1 MPYLLE
7 MKNITKTFGSVK
19 AIDNVSLRLN
29 AGEIVSLCGEN
40 GSGKSTLMKV
50 LCGIY
55 PHGSYE
61 GEIIFAGEEIQASHI
76 RDTERKGIAIIHQEL
91 ALVKELTVLENI
103 FLGNEITHNGIMD
116 YDLMTLRCQK
126 LLAQVSLSI
135 SPDTRVGDL
144 GLGQQQLVEI
154 AKALNKQVRLL
165 ILDEPTASLTE
176 QETSVLLDII
186 RDLQQHGI
194 ACIYISH
201 KLNEVKAI
209 SDTICV
215 IRDGQHIGTRDA
227 AGMSEDDIITM
238 MVGRELT
245 ALYPNEPHTDRQVVE
260 GVGEYLQASQSE
272 WDIFI
277 EEDFRARIDKIKDWL
292 GDGVIADFDDKQI
305 EQALADVDVPIVGV
319 GGSYHL
325 AESYPPVHYIATDN
339 YALVESAFLH
349 LKEKG
354 VNRFAFYGLPES
366 SGKRWATEREY
377 AFRQLVA
384 EEKYRGVVYQGLET
398 APENWQHAQNRLA
411 DWLQTLPPQ
420 TGIIAVTDARARH
433 ILQVCE
439 HLHIP
444 VPEKLCVIGI
454 DNEELTRYLSRVALS
469 SVAQGARQM
478 GYQAAKLL
486 HRLLDKEEMP
496 LQRILV
502 PPVRVI
508 ERRSTDYRSLTD
520 PAVIQAMHYIRNHAC
535 KGIKVDQVLDA
546 VGISRSNLEKRFKEE
561 VGETIHA
568 MIHAEKLEKA
578 RSLLIST
585 TLSINEISQM
595 CGYPSLQYF
604 YSVFKKAYDT
614 TPKEYRDVNSEV
626 ML

>member
-1 MPYLLE
+1 MFDKRHRITLLF
-7 MKNITKTFGSVK
+7 NANK
-19 AIDNVSLRLN
+19 A
-29 AGEIVSLCGEN
+29 
-40 GSGKSTLMKV
+40 
-50 LCGIY
+50 Y
-55 PHGSYE
+55 
-61 GEIIFAGEEIQASHI
+61 
-76 RDTERKGIAIIHQEL
+76 
-91 ALVKELTVLENI
+91 
-103 FLGNEITHNGIMD
+103 
-116 YDLMTLRCQK
+116 
-126 LLAQVSLSI
+126 
-135 SPDTRVGDL
+135 
-144 GLGQQQLVEI
+144 
-154 AKALNKQVRLL
+154 
-165 ILDEPTASLTE
+165 
-176 QETSVLLDII
+176 
-186 RDLQQHGI
+186 
-194 ACIYISH
+194 
-201 KLNEVKAI
+201 
-209 SDTICV
+209 
-215 IRDGQHIGTRDA
+215 
-227 AGMSEDDIITM
+227 
-238 MVGRELT
+238 
-245 ALYPNEPHTDRQVVE
+245 DRQVVE

-277 EEDFRARIDKIKDWL
+277 EEDFRARIDNIKEWL
-292 GDGVIADFDDKQI
+292 GDGVIADYDDDDIAQL
-305 EQALADVDVPIVGV
+305 LADVDVPIVGV

-325 AESYPPVHYIATDN
+325 AENYPAVHYIATDN
-339 YALVESAFLH
+339 HALVESAFLH

-354 VNRFAFYGLPES
+354 VNRFAFYGLPDS
-366 SGKRWATEREY
+366 SRKHWAAEREY

-433 ILQVCE
+433 VLQACE

-486 HRLLDKEEMP
+486 HRLLAREEMP

-508 ERRSTDYRSLTD
+508 ARHRSLTD
-520 PAVIQAMHYIRNHAC
+520 PAVIQAMHFIRNHAC
-535 KGIKVDQVLDA
+535 KGIKVEQVLDA

-568 MIHAEKLEKA
+568 LIHAEKLEKA

-585 TLSINEISQM
+585 TLAINEISQM

-604 YSVFKKAYDT
+604 YSVFKKEYVT
-614 TPKEYRDVNSEV
+614 TPKEYRDQHSEA
-626 ML
+626 LL